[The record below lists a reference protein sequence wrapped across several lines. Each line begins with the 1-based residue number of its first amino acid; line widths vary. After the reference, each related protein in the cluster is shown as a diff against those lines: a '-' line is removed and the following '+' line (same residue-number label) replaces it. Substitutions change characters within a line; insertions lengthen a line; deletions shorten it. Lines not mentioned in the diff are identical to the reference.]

1 MTGIVTDH
9 LDGVATITLNVPER
23 RNALSSSL
31 LAELRDALADVT
43 TRAGAVVLAG
53 AGGCFSAGADIAEL
67 TGTVEDLVVDDA
79 IEAAVEAIRSCP
91 LPVVAAIEG
100 PCMGAAVDLALS
112 CDIRVAAED
121 AVFAVPAAALG
132 ILYSPAAIERM
143 AGRAGHQT
151 LARLLLAGER
161 ITGEGAVAA
170 GLTAR
175 AVPAGEAL
183 EAAHEIA
190 GHATGNSP
198 EAGAATKAILNALGT
213 SGFDP
218 VEWQETRRVLLASD
232 SRAERIQAA
241 KERMRKRS

>member
-1 MTGIVTDH
+1 MTGIATGC
-9 LDGVATITLNVPER
+9 LDDVATITLSVPER
-23 RNALSSSL
+23 RNALSSPL
-31 LAELRDALADVT
+31 LAELRGALAGVT
-43 TRAGAVVLAG
+43 AQARAVVLTG

-67 TGTVEDLVVDDA
+67 TGTVEDLAVDDA
-79 IEAAVEAIRSCP
+79 VEAAVEAVRSCP

-132 ILYSPAAIERM
+132 ILYSPAAMARM
-143 AGRAGHQT
+143 AGRIGHQT

-183 EAAHEIA
+183 EVAFGLARHAA
-190 GHATGNSP
+190 GNSP
-198 EAGAATKAILNALGT
+198 EAGAATKAVLNALGT

-218 VEWQETRRVLLASD
+218 VEWQETRRVLLASEA
-232 SRAERIQAA
+232 RAERINAA